1 MKKLAIFD
9 LDGTL
14 LNTIK
19 DLGEAVNYAL
29 DRNGFHTHSVA
40 SYPYFVGNGVRRLI
54 ERSLP
59 EDARNK
65 TTVVDTMLK
74 DFKQYYN
81 DHNTDRTTPYDG
93 IPELLADLHENGVK
107 LAVASN
113 KYQQAT
119 LKIINHFFPNIP
131 WVAIQGQ
138 QDNIPVKPDPSIV
151 FMILAEAKISKQDT
165 IYIGDSGIDM
175 ETARRAC
182 IDSVGVSWGFRPVKE
197 LKEYHANVIIS
208 KPQDILPIIQDGIP
222 L

>member
-14 LNTIK
+14 LNTIR
-19 DLGEAVNYAL
+19 DLGDSVNFAL
-29 DRNGFHTHSVA
+29 DRNGYHTHSVA
-40 SYPYFVGNGVRRLI
+40 SYPYFVGNGVKRLI

-59 EDARNK
+59 EDASGK
-65 TTVVDTMLK
+65 ASVVDTMLK

-81 DHNTDRTTPYDG
+81 EHCTDRTAPYDG
-93 IPELLADLHENGVK
+93 INELLEHLRDSGVS

-113 KYQQAT
+113 KYQEAT
-119 LKIINHFFPNIP
+119 TKIISHFFPNIP
-131 WVAIQGQ
+131 WVAVQGQ
-138 QDNIPVKPDPSIV
+138 QEGIPVKPDPSIV
-151 FMILAEAKISKQDT
+151 FMILAQTQFTKQET

-182 IDSVGVSWGFRPVKE
+182 VDSVGVTWGFRPVKE

-208 KPQDILPIIQDGIP
+208 KPNDLVPIIENGIP